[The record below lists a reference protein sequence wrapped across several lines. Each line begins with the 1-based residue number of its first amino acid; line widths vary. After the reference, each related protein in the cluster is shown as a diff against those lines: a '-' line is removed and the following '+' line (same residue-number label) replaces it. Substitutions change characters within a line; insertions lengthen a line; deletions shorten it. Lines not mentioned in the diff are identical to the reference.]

1 MSTTPAPLTEKE
13 QARLSEMA
21 TRLDCLTEH
30 DLMLLAGI
38 TPKTAESWRRRG
50 NGPGYV
56 LIGNRYLY
64 PRQAVQKYMEDRVR
78 VLVPVA
84 ARGSL

>member
-1 MSTTPAPLTEKE
+1 MSTTPAPLSEKDLD
-13 QARLSEMA
+13 RLREMA

-38 TPKTAESWRRRG
+38 TSSTAEAWRKRG
-50 NGPGYV
+50 TGPGYV

-64 PRQAVQKYMEDRVR
+64 PRQAVQSYMEDRVR
-78 VLVPVA
+78 ALVPVA